1 MTRPAVNLPNNWSC
15 REYQDS
21 LWKALA
27 HERKKRAVAVWHRR
41 SGKDEIALH
50 WTATAAFERVGNY
63 WHMLPKA
70 NQARRAIWEAVNP
83 HTGLRRIDEAFPQAI
98 RETTR
103 EQEMMIRFI
112 NGSTWQVVGSDSYD
126 ALVGAPPIGIV
137 FSEFSLA
144 DPYAWD
150 YLRPILAENGGW
162 ALFIYTPRGKNH
174 GYTLYRMA
182 QKNPEWFC
190 QLLSVE
196 NTKALSP
203 EIIASERAAGMSEDM
218 IQQEFYCSFEAANPG
233 AYYGKQMA
241 QAWKDGRITG
251 IAVEPGIDCETFW
264 DLGMDDATAIWIA
277 QPVSRELRIVGYYE
291 NTGEGLAHY
300 ANWLKTWAI
309 GKDVRFSRHVMPHD
323 VEVRELGTGKSRK
336 QVAMSMGV
344 TPVQVCPQLEVED
357 GIEAVRRILPR
368 CYFDERACERGISA
382 LTEYGKDW
390 DEKAKTFRNKPRHDW
405 SSHAADAFRYLAV
418 SMRDRAFGTP
428 PPAMPKPEPWR
439 VFG

>member
-1 MTRPAVNLPNNWSC
+1 MQLPNNWTA
-15 REYQDS
+15 REYQHG
-21 LWKALA
+21 LWRALA

-83 HTGLRRIDEAFPQAI
+83 HTGLRRIDEAFPKEI

-126 ALVGAPPIGIV
+126 ALVGAPPIGIT

-182 QKNPEWFC
+182 QRNPEWFC

-196 NTKALSP
+196 NTKALSQ
-203 EIIASERAAGMSEDM
+203 EAIQSERAAGMSEDM

-241 QAWKDGRITG
+241 QAWKDQRITSVT
-251 IAVEPGIDCETFW
+251 VEPGVDCETFW
-264 DLGMDDATAIWIA
+264 DLGMDDTTSIWIA
-277 QPVSRELRIVGYYE
+277 QVVGRELRLVAYYE

-300 ANWLKTWAI
+300 ANWLKTWAAA
-309 GKDVRFSRHVMPHD
+309 KDVRFSRHVMPHD

-336 QVAMSMGV
+336 QVAMGLGI
-344 TPVQVCPQLEVED
+344 TPIQTAPMLEVED
-357 GIEAVRRILPR
+357 GIEAARRIIPR

-390 DEKAKTFRNKPRHDW
+390 DEKAKTFKTKPRHDW
-405 SSHAADAFRYLAV
+405 ASHAADAFRYLAV
-418 SMRDRAFGTP
+418 TMRDRAFGSAP
-428 PPAMPKPEPWR
+428 VIIPKREPWR
-439 VFG
+439 VFR